1 MRAETDVFFDKPH
14 AEAIQDRLAAPSTKG
29 GFDAADILSALWRR
43 KFFLLICGLLG
54 AGFAVTL
61 SKLLPHRYVATAEL
75 LVDPRDL
82 RLLDKEVMPR
92 AGESDS
98 GITVVESQV
107 QVLSSNSVLKRAIK
121 TLGLQNDPEFNGT
134 QSNVLTAAFAGL
146 TGSWGS
152 EPKGDWD
159 TTALQTLQQRIGV
172 KRPERTFIIEMS
184 VSSSDP
190 NKSARIADA
199 IIAAYLEDQAQ
210 YRSSSNEG
218 AAEALDSGLKAMKD
232 QVNAAEEKIAAY
244 KAANNLGLASGKL
257 VVEQQLSDANNQLA
271 LARAA
276 TDRIKAQMDD
286 IQTSRATPE
295 SMPEIMASQTLINLK
310 KQLAMVSAER
320 ARFAAQL
327 MPKHPVMV
335 TMAQQE
341 RAVRSEMDREILR
354 VLGSIRHD
362 YERAKANEQSLAE
375 AVQRLNGEMNDAAK
389 ARIELR
395 ELERNLEVTQTL
407 YQQSVARSRETREQ
421 SRLNT
426 TNVRII
432 SSAMPLAARVFPPRG
447 IILAALGFLIGQALA
462 AAIIVLPLLRGLIE
476 PTGSA
481 SATGASS
488 AAPISERNAGARS
501 QADRAPI
508 SDSFLKRLKRTSQA
522 PSRTIRNVPASRNEV
537 PLRAR
542 AGEVRIE
549 RMPVV
554 SEQEKKSPFNKQ
566 QNTGTPSESDG
577 KTAVGAVNGAELVK
591 MSNRLSI
598 EGDVVPLASRR
609 LVSDMRAASR
619 AAQTV
624 WLRDG
629 TSAMASLAR
638 VAATSSNTAFADHI
652 RTLHAYLGG
661 RASADAVRTV
671 WFVANHAV
679 PIKPV
684 IALAFAH
691 AWVSEGKKVLI
702 VDGDVRTPGLTRLL
716 VADGEL
722 TVNAAPEAR
731 GRISKTR
738 EPNLDLL
745 IVKNPDASSMLAS
758 LDEAKRSY
766 DVVIIDA
773 RVDALPRDLDV
784 ANQVLFVS
792 SNRPNDTVAFDTGVD
807 ALTKDIPRL
816 CGTILTAKGLAS
828 PTAAVAAHAI

>member
-1 MRAETDVFFDKPH
+1 MFLDKPH
-14 AEAIQDRLAAPSTKG
+14 AEAVQDRLAAPSKKRG
-29 GFDAADILSALWRR
+29 IDAADILAALWRR
-43 KFFLLICGLLG
+43 KLFLLICGLLG
-54 AGFAVTL
+54 AGFAVML
-61 SKLLPHRYVATAEL
+61 SKIVPHRYVATAEL

-82 RLLDKEVMPR
+82 RLLDREVMPR

-107 QVLSSNSVLKRAIK
+107 QVLSSNSVLKRAI
-121 TLGLQNDPEFNGT
+121 TALGLQNDPEFNGT
-134 QSNVLTAAFAGL
+134 QGNALTTALPGLAGYL
-146 TGSWGS
+146 SS
-152 EPKGDWD
+152 EPKGYPE

-172 KRPERTFIIEMS
+172 KRPERTFVIDLS
-184 VSSSDP
+184 VSSNDP

-257 VVEQQLSDANNQLA
+257 VVEQQLTDANNQLA
-271 LARAA
+271 LARVA

-286 IQTSRATPE
+286 IQSSRATPE
-295 SMPEIMASQTLINLK
+295 SIPEIMASQTLINLK
-310 KQLAMVSAER
+310 KQLAAVSAER

-375 AVQRLNGEMNDAAK
+375 AVQRLKGEMNEAAK
-389 ARIELR
+389 AQIELR
-395 ELERNLEVTQTL
+395 ELERNLEVTQSL

-447 IILAALGFLIGQALA
+447 VILAILGFLIGQALA
-462 AAIIVLPLLRGLIE
+462 AAAILFPLVRGLFE
-476 PTGSA
+476 APSSVRA
-481 SATGASS
+481 SGASS
-488 AAPISERNAGARS
+488 DDTMLSTRERDEETPLKTPRNTKTGAEAGGDAS
-501 QADRAPI
+501 ADEV
-508 SDSFLKRLKRTSQA
+508 
-522 PSRTIRNVPASRNEV
+522 SR
-537 PLRAR
+537 
-542 AGEVRIE
+542 
-549 RMPVV
+549 
-554 SEQEKKSPFNKQ
+554 
-566 QNTGTPSESDG
+566 
-577 KTAVGAVNGAELVK
+577 GAVRAATLVK
-591 MSNRLSI
+591 ASNGVSR
-598 EGDVVPLASRR
+598 EKDVVPLSPRR
-609 LVSDMRAASR
+609 LICDMRAASR

-638 VAATSSNTAFADHI
+638 IAATSPDTAFADHI

-661 RASADAVRTV
+661 RASPDAVQTV
-671 WFVANHAV
+671 WFVSNHGV

-691 AWVSEGKKVLI
+691 ACVAEGKKVLI

-716 VADGEL
+716 VADGAVSAG
-722 TVNAAPEAR
+722 TAREAR
-731 GRISKTR
+731 GKISKTR
-738 EPNLDLL
+738 DPSLDLL
-745 IVKNPDASSMLAS
+745 IVNNPDASWIIAS
-758 LDEAKRSY
+758 LDDAKPSY

-773 RVDALPRDLDV
+773 RADALSHDLDA

-792 SNRPNDTVAFDTGVD
+792 SNRPNDGVAFDTGVD
-807 ALTKDIPRL
+807 ALTKDLPRL
-816 CGTILTAKGLAS
+816 CGAILTVKGLAR
-828 PTAAVAAHAI
+828 PTAAVAAHVS

>member
-1 MRAETDVFFDKPH
+1 MFLDKPH
-14 AEAIQDRLAAPSTKG
+14 AGAIQDRLASQSTKRG
-29 GFDAADILSALWRR
+29 IDAADILAALWRR
-43 KFFLLICGLLG
+43 TLFLLICGLLG

-61 SKLLPHRYVATAEL
+61 SKFVPHRYVATAEL

-107 QVLSSNSVLKRAIK
+107 QVLSSNSVLKRAISA
-121 TLGLQNDPEFNGT
+121 LDLQNDPEFNGT
-134 QSNVLTAAFAGL
+134 QGNVLTTALPGLAGYL
-146 TGSWGS
+146 SS
-152 EPKGDWD
+152 EPKGDRE

-172 KRPERTFIIEMS
+172 KRPERTFVIELS
-184 VSSSDP
+184 VISNDP
-190 NKSARIADA
+190 TKSARIADA

-218 AAEALDSGLKAMKD
+218 AAEALDSGLKAMKE

-257 VVEQQLSDANNQLA
+257 VVEQQLTDANNQLA

-276 TDRIKAQMDD
+276 TERIKAQMDD
-286 IQTSRATPE
+286 IQASRATPE
-295 SMPEIMASQTLINLK
+295 SIPEIMASQTLINLK
-310 KQLAMVSAER
+310 KQLATVTAER

-362 YERAKANEQSLAE
+362 YERAKANEQSLAD
-375 AVQRLNGEMNDAAK
+375 AVQRLKGEMNEAAK
-389 ARIELR
+389 AQIELR
-395 ELERNLEVTQTL
+395 ELERNLEVTQSL

-432 SSAMPLAARVFPPRG
+432 SAAMPLPARVFPPRG
-447 IILAALGFLIGQALA
+447 VILAILGFLVGQAFAA
-462 AAIIVLPLLRGLIE
+462 AAILLPLVRGLFE
-476 PTGSA
+476 TPRSVG
-481 SATGASS
+481 ATGASS
-488 AAPISERNAGARS
+488 
-501 QADRAPI
+501 DRAMPSARERDKATEI
-508 SDSFLKRLKRTSQA
+508 PLKTPQNGKTTAEAGVDTSA
-522 PSRTIRNVPASRNEV
+522 DETPRGA
-537 PLRAR
+537 AR
-542 AGEVRIE
+542 A
-549 RMPVV
+549 P
-554 SEQEKKSPFNKQ
+554 
-566 QNTGTPSESDG
+566 T
-577 KTAVGAVNGAELVK
+577 LVK
-591 MSNRLSI
+591 ASNGVSS
-598 EGDVVPLASRR
+598 EDDVVPLSPRR
-609 LVSDMRAASR
+609 LICDMRAASR

-638 VAATSSNTAFADHI
+638 VAATSPDTAFADHI
-652 RTLHAYLGG
+652 RTLHGYLGG
-661 RASADAVRTV
+661 RASSDAVRTV
-671 WFVANHAV
+671 WFVSNHGV

-691 AWVSEGKKVLI
+691 ACVAEGKKVLL

-716 VADGEL
+716 VADGSL
-722 TVNAAPEAR
+722 SASTAR
-731 GRISKTR
+731 EVRGKISKTR
-738 EPNLDLL
+738 DPNLDLL
-745 IVKNPDASSMLAS
+745 IVNNPDASSILAS
-758 LDEAKRSY
+758 LDDAKRSY

-773 RVDALPRDLDV
+773 RTDALSRDLD
-784 ANQVLFVS
+784 ATNQVLFVS

-807 ALTKDIPRL
+807 ALTKDMPRL
-816 CGTILTAKGLAS
+816 CGTILTAKGLAR
-828 PTAAVAAHAI
+828 PTAAVAVHAI